1 MAKKRKSNKPNQTES
16 DELQPAEEKSSS
28 QPRTEIQNLISAL
41 ETKDVPMLK
50 SSLPQWTADGEDENI
65 VDTPSF
71 LTVDPTPTTESKLIP
86 VSKPLVHKIENK
98 QYSST
103 GELYGDIGVFIT
115 ELTDSYAQRYDSWEE
130 STNSVLAVL
139 RKLQMITLD
148 NTQQLVST
156 IEVLQE
162 QINDG
167 LNRFRVKRDYVE
179 TYSET
184 NHAEVALMLKKT
196 LDLLALQI
204 KEFKIKERLNQ
215 LISIYTK

>member
-1 MAKKRKSNKPNQTES
+1 MAKKRKSSKPNKAES
-16 DELQPAEEKSSS
+16 KIAQPAEEKSSS
-28 QPRTEIQNLISAL
+28 QPRTELQNLISAL

-65 VDTPSF
+65 VDSPSF
-71 LTVDPTPTTESKLIP
+71 LDGDTSPTTESKLIP
-86 VSKPLVHKIENK
+86 ESKPPVHKMENK

-103 GELYGDIGVFIT
+103 GELYGDVGVFLT

-156 IEVLQE
+156 IGVLQE
-162 QINDG
+162 QISDG
-167 LNRFRVKRDYVE
+167 LERFRVKRDYVE

-184 NHAEVALMLKKT
+184 NHTEVAIMLKKT
-196 LDLLALQI
+196 LNLLALQI
-204 KEFKIKERLNQ
+204 KEFKLKNLLNQ
-215 LISIYTK
+215 LIAIYAK